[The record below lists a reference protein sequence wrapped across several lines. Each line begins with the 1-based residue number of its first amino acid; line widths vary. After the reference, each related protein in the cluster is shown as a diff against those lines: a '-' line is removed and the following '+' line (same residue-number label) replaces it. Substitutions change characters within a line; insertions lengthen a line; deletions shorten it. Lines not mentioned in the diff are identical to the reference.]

1 MVLVVD
7 ILDVEIL
14 TAKVMTVNLDIYK
27 SFIRDIVVSIIL
39 LQI

>member
-14 TAKVMTVNLDIYK
+14 TVKVMKVNLDIYK

-39 LQI
+39 LKI